1 MNTMNPKKETKKF
14 LSINLIISSLIWA
27 IVIIAC
33 SLSSVSTKEEITL
46 ILLSGFF
53 MEFLRITSMTNPFKK
68 DTPEETV

>member
-68 DTPEETV
+68 DTPAETV